1 MASSH
6 APAEHHTQPGA
17 TPRAAHDPN
26 RATLNP
32 GPDGPTTATKPRSV
46 PLPES
51 PLSKLPVMNVKARLG
66 ATKFVTDAHEHQ
78 HITVDP
84 DICQT
89 CPHTMCVTACPAR
102 CFEFVN
108 GRMQFTYEDCV
119 ECGTCDI
126 VCTPGSVKWH
136 HPRASFGV
144 NYRYG

>member
-1 MASSH
+1 MASGHSAH
-6 APAEHHTQPGA
+6 AAAEQEAKRP
-17 TPRAAHDPN
+17 
-26 RATLNP
+26 
-32 GPDGPTTATKPRSV
+32 K
-46 PLPES
+46 S
-51 PLSKLPVMNVKARLG
+51 PLSALPVVNVKARLG
-66 ATKFVTDAHEHQ
+66 ATKFVTDAHEFQ

-84 DICQT
+84 DVCDT
-89 CPHTMCVTACPAR
+89 CPHEMCVNACPAK

-136 HPRASFGV
+136 NPRASFGV